1 MKTHIWMMLVLF
13 LMVLLTGT
21 RQEPTILFAQEKI
34 EEVQNRGQVLPAG
47 RMSVPRAAHTA
58 TLLSTGEVLIA
69 GGCEAKNC
77 ERRTAAT
84 ELYQPASNAFIRVGN
99 LLTGRVSHSATRL
112 PDGRVLIAGGWAPDG
127 ITATAELYDPTTR
140 TFSPTGSLVTAR
152 ASHIAVLLQDGRVLL
167 VGGEDGNQRP
177 LATAEIYHPATG
189 QFTQTSRMHQPR
201 SSHVAVLL
209 KDGRV
214 LVTGGHSQRRGPVL
228 ASAEIFD
235 PATGKFSPTGD
246 MVVPRHKH
254 AAVTLQD
261 GKVLVLGGSDARDS
275 RGMYRSAELFAP
287 ETGSFE
293 RVADMLE
300 PRFKFRSAVVL
311 LENGRV
317 LIGGGEFVEVYDPVS
332 QSFRRASGRV
342 GTQLRFATAALLA
355 TGRVLIAGGYDDRIQ
370 PTAETWLY
378 RP

>member
-1 MKTHIWMMLVLF
+1 MEMKKHIRMMLVLF

-21 RQEPTILFAQEKI
+21 RQEPSVLSVQEK
-34 EEVQNRGQVLPAG
+34 VQKLGHVLPAG

-58 TLLSTGEVLIA
+58 TLLSTGEVLLA

-77 ERRTAAT
+77 ERRTAIA

-127 ITATAELYDPTTR
+127 ITATAEFYDPTTR
-140 TFSPTGSLVTAR
+140 TFSHAARLVTAR
-152 ASHIAVLLQDGRVLL
+152 ASHIALLLQDGRVLL

-177 LATAEIYHPATG
+177 LATAEIYDPATG
-189 QFTQTSRMHQPR
+189 QFTQVSHMHLAR

-214 LVTGGHSQRRGPVL
+214 LVMGGHRRRRGPVL

-235 PATGKFSPTGD
+235 PATGEFSPTGH

-275 RGMYRSAELFAP
+275 RGMYRSAELFDP
-287 ETGSFE
+287 ETGAFE
-293 RVADMLE
+293 RIADMQE
-300 PRFKFRSAVVL
+300 PRFKFRSAVAL
-311 LENGRV
+311 LENGQV
-317 LIGGGEFVEVYDPVS
+317 LIGGGEFVEVYDPVT
-332 QSFRRASGRV
+332 QTFRRVSGHV
-342 GTQLRFATAALLA
+342 GKQLRFATATRLVPD
-355 TGRVLIAGGYDDRIQ
+355 RVLIAGGYDDRIQ